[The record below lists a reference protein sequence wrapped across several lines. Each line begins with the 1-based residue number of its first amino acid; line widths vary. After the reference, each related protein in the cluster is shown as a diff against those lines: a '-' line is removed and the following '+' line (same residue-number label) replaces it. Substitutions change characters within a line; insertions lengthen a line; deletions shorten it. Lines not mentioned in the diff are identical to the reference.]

1 MWRLEKRESKVEDEE
16 SKVGG
21 VYEVGD
27 EADEE
32 TPLLQGDRARD
43 EIM

>member
-21 VYEVGD
+21 VYEGD
-27 EADEE
+27 EPNEADEE
-32 TPLLQGDRARD
+32 TPLLQGDRGR
-43 EIM
+43 